1 MDPMKRLLYWLLEGT
16 KGGPTRV
23 ALLSLLSKKPMNMRQ
38 LSLAAKLD
46 YKTVEHH
53 VELLMKNSV
62 LENSGNGYGQVYF
75 ISDIALAHG
84 EFQKK
89 FASSGKGGS
98 DFCSKDELGKLIKG
112 GNDGK
117 KQN

>member
-23 ALLSLLSKKPMNMRQ
+23 QLLSLLSKKPMNMRQ
-38 LSLAAKLD
+38 LALAAKLD

-53 VELLMKNSV
+53 VGLLVKNSV

-75 ISDIALAHG
+75 ISDIALA
-84 EFQKK
+84 Q
-89 FASSGKGGS
+89 
-98 DFCSKDELGKLIKG
+98 DELGKLIKG
-112 GNDGK
+112 GKNGEK
-117 KQN
+117 KN

>member
-23 ALLSLLSKKPMNMRQ
+23 QLLTLLSKRPMNMRQ
-38 LSLAAKLD
+38 LALAAKLD

-53 VELLMKNSV
+53 VELLVKNSV

-75 ISDIALAHG
+75 ISDIALA
-84 EFQKK
+84 Q
-89 FASSGKGGS
+89 
-98 DFCSKDELGKLIKG
+98 DELGKLIKG
-112 GNDGK
+112 GKDGK